1 MVTSGQPEAV
11 HTVYTVRTYAIQAGH
26 VHGEGG
32 ELLQVQLQHQV
43 CGQIFSTK
51 KTRLT
56 NNTN

>member
-1 MVTSGQPEAV
+1 MVTGHVVSPKQ
-11 HTVYTVRTYAIQAGH
+11 YIYSVRTYAIQAGH

-51 KTRLT
+51 KHV
-56 NNTN
+56 

>member
-1 MVTSGQPEAV
+1 MVTGQPEAV

-51 KTRLT
+51 K
-56 NNTN
+56 NTFNI